1 MYRDM
6 LPCVQRRDDF
16 LSHALGC
23 CSVRRQSAVGDR
35 KGSKHEVRL
44 LGQGVLIIQAQLCL
58 FLWRQQGYDNVDPRL
73 LPGADLVHEPVSAAW
88 PRHHRERSWTGALN
102 AAMGEAARAA
112 LIRRVGDAIAANNGS
127 LRITTDAGL
136 FEAW

>member
-1 MYRDM
+1 VRVTLDRY
-6 LPCVQRRDDF
+6 DDALVVTEAEPLVAYL
-16 LSHALGC
+16 LSL
-23 CSVRRQSAVGDR
+23 S
-35 KGSKHEVRL
+35 
-44 LGQGVLIIQAQLCL
+44 
-58 FLWRQQGYDNVDPRL
+58 PRI
-73 LPGADLVHEPVSAAW
+73 
-88 PRHHRERSWTGALN
+88 